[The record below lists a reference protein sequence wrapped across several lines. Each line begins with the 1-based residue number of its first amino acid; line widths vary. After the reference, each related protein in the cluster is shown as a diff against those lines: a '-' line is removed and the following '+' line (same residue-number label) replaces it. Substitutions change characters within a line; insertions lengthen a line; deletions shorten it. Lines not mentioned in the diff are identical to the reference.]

1 MSGQATVLVV
11 DDEVRSLE
19 SLKRVLSDEFEVI
32 CAKDASEARKVLES
46 EIVHAILCDQRMQH
60 ETGVD
65 FLKHVRDAWPDPVRM
80 IISGYSDSEDIIAGI
95 NEAGIYQYIAKPWH
109 PDKLLDTVR
118 GAVQLF
124 RLQKETETAGIDMKL
139 TPERVKRVVAE
150 KRGAARQ
157 LFDFDRIVH
166 AADSPLRDVI
176 ELGRRAAD
184 YDISVLITGES
195 GTGKELLARAIHY
208 GSGRSGKAFVVE
220 NCGALPDELL
230 ESELFGCKK
239 GAFTGAYQDR
249 IGLFEVA
256 DGGTIFLDEI
266 GETSPA
272 FQVKLL
278 RVLQESEIRP
288 LGAQR
293 MRKVDVRVVAATNRD
308 LDAEVRAGRFRR
320 DLYYRLAAFPVHMP
334 SLRERPMDIPLIAW
348 KVLDD
353 VTKAFGRAVR
363 GITPEALMRMQCYDW
378 PGNVR
383 ELQNEIQRMVVL
395 AAADGWLQDHD
406 LSPRIRASGAPIALK
421 ANGNGHGNGHGHG
434 AATLKTQI
442 EALEKLMIAEALNR
456 HGGNISRVA
465 GELGL
470 SRVGLRNKLGRYD
483 LRKDFGG
490 DA

>member
-11 DDEVRSLE
+11 DDEIRSLE
-19 SLKRVLSDEFEVI
+19 SLKRVLCDEFEVI
-32 CAKDASEARKVLES
+32 CARDAGEARRVLES
-46 EIVHAILCDQRMQH
+46 EIVHAILCDQRMQY

-65 FLKHVRDAWPDPVRM
+65 FLKDVRKTWPDPVRM

-109 PDKLLDTVR
+109 PDRLLDIVR

-124 RLQKETETAGIDMKL
+124 MLQKETETAGIDIKL
-139 TPERVKRVVAE
+139 TPERAQRVVTE
-150 KRGAARQ
+150 KRGAARK
-157 LFDFDRIVH
+157 LYEFDRIVH
-166 AADSPLRDVI
+166 APDSPLSEVI
-176 ELGRRAAD
+176 ELGKRAAEF
-184 YDISVLITGES
+184 DISVLITGES

-208 GSGRSGKAFVVE
+208 GSARAGKAFVVE

-293 MRKVDVRVVAATNRD
+293 VRKVDVRVVAATNRD
-308 LDAEVRAGRFRR
+308 LEAEVRAGRFRR
-320 DLYYRLAAFPVHMP
+320 DLYYRLAAFPLHMP
-334 SLRERPMDIPLIAW
+334 ALRERPMDIPLIAA
-348 KVLDD
+348 KVLAD
-353 VTKAFGRAVR
+353 VAKSYGRNVGGFA
-363 GITPEALMRMQCYDW
+363 PAALNRMRHYDW

-395 AAADGWLQDHD
+395 ATEDRLQEGD
-406 LSPRIRASGAPIALK
+406 LSPRVRQGGEPIQLK
-421 ANGNGHGNGHGHG
+421 PVRNGC
-434 AATLKTQI
+434 ATLKTNI
-442 EALEKLMIAEALNR
+442 EALERHMIAEALDR

-483 LRKDFGG
+483 LRKGLADEV
-490 DA
+490 